1 MDKQY
6 DAVSEDKKENVL
18 RAARQLSAL
27 LLNFSGDP
35 SMIEDHLDGRKEAM
49 FVLMSD
55 LSLKVEAA
63 LVEALHD

>member
-1 MDKQY
+1 MDKHY
-6 DAVSEDKKENVL
+6 DAVLAEKKEDSL

-35 SMIEDHLDGRKEAM
+35 AMIEDHLEGRKEAM